1 MSALARIALTPCG
14 RSMLTRMNVPLAAR
28 AMQTS
33 AGTCM
38 TFCFF
43 SKELN
48 TQFQAK
54 SFEQWHVWFTYLPL
68 MNDLNFSC

>member
-33 AGTCM
+33 AGSYQ

-43 SKELN
+43 FLKG
-48 TQFQAK
+48 TR
-54 SFEQWHVWFTYLPL
+54 
-68 MNDLNFSC
+68 NFKRSHSYSGISRLHIYH